1 MYQHRVTPLT
11 ESGLLSALTVV
22 LAMVAIY
29 LPVVGTIALFIWA
42 LPLIVLVV
50 RQGVRWGIMSIII
63 AGIIMALLIEPLTA
77 LQLTLSMA
85 PMGLVLGL
93 GFRKHW
99 SGTKTFGFALLTS
112 LISKLILLGALFL
125 LTATNPLTAQLDLF
139 QESVDTSLAMYQSM
153 GMDQGQLEET
163 RSQLEHVTKMMATLL
178 PLIIAG
184 MGLVDTLVGYL
195 VGSRVLKRLGY
206 IVPQFPPFHEWH
218 LPRVFLYI
226 CGFSLIGLYW
236 GTTHDLSLL
245 YQVSMNFLM
254 LSFFAGLVQGF
265 AIAQYVMI
273 YYHLSKPIRFF
284 VYLLAILSG
293 IIGQSFAIIGLLD
306 MVFDFRR
313 RAESRKRG

>member
-1 MYQHRVTPLT
+1 MYQHRVTPMT

-29 LPVVGTIALFIWA
+29 LPVIGTIALFIWA

-50 RQGVRWGIMSIII
+50 RQGARWGIMSIII
-63 AGIIMALLIEPLTA
+63 SAVIMALLIEPLTA
-77 LQLTLSMA
+77 LQLTVSMA
-85 PMGLVLGL
+85 PMGLALGL
-93 GFRKHW
+93 GFRQHW
-99 SGTKTFGFALLTS
+99 SGTKTFGIALLTS
-112 LISKLILLGALFL
+112 LVSKLALLGILFL
-125 LTATNPLTAQLDLF
+125 VTSVNPLTEQLDMF
-139 QESVDTSLAMYQSM
+139 KESVDASLSMYQSM
-153 GMDQGQLEET
+153 GMSQQQLDET
-163 RSQLEHVTKMMATLL
+163 QNQLATVTKLMTTLL

-206 IVPQFPPFHEWH
+206 VVPQFPPFHEWH
-218 LPRVFLYI
+218 LPRAFLYL
-226 CGFSLIGLYW
+226 CGFSLVGLYW
-236 GTTHDLSLL
+236 GTTHDMSWL

-273 YYHLSKPIRFF
+273 YYHISKPIRLF
-284 VYLLAILSG
+284 VYLVAIMSG
-293 IIGQSFAIIGLLD
+293 IIGQSFAMIGLLD